1 MQAALNPNISPTPGS
16 SPLLAIV
23 GPTAVGKS
31 ALAIALAKAFHGEI
45 VNADSRQVYRLMDIG
60 TAKPTAEERAQALH
74 HLLDLVNPN
83 QGYSLALFLEHA
95 TQAIEAIHQRGHL
108 PILAGGT
115 GQYVWALLEGWQAPE
130 APPDLELRRGL
141 EAQAQREGAAALYA
155 RLQALDPEAAAIIH
169 PHNLRR
175 IIRALEVYDATGVPF
190 SQQRR
195 RVAPAYRSLVM
206 GLLLPR
212 EALYRRIDQRVE
224 RAVGQGWVGEVQ
236 NLLQMGYSPDLPALS
251 SLGYRELGRHL
262 RGEVSLD
269 EAVDHIKK
277 ATHRYARH
285 QGAWFRR
292 SDPRIH
298 WLEAGPT
305 LYDEAHTLVAAFLA
319 EGASPYGTID
329 PAQGAPASRERS

>member
-1 MQAALNPNISPTPGS
+1 MRFPDHT
-16 SPLLAIV
+16 PLLAIV

-31 ALAIALAKAFHGEI
+31 ALAIALARAFEGEI

-60 TAKPTAEERAQALH
+60 TAKPTAEEREQAPH
-74 HLLDLVNPN
+74 HLLDLVDPD
-83 QGYSLALFLEHA
+83 QGFSLALFLEHA

-108 PILAGGT
+108 PILVGGT
-115 GQYVWALLEGWQAPE
+115 GQYVWALLEGWQAP
-130 APPDLELRRGL
+130 AVPPDPGLRQSL
-141 EAQAQREGAAALYA
+141 EAQAQLDGAPALYT

-175 IIRALEVYDATGVPF
+175 IIRALEVYDATGVLF
-190 SQQRR
+190 SRQRR
-195 RVAPAYRSLVM
+195 RSAPAHRSLIL
-206 GLLLPR
+206 GLSLPR
-212 EALYRRIDQRVE
+212 EELYQRIDQRVE

-236 NLLQMGYSPDLPALS
+236 NLLQMGFSPDLPALS
-251 SLGYRELGRHL
+251 SLGYRELGSHL
-262 RGEVSLD
+262 RGEASLE

-277 ATHRYARH
+277 ATHRYARR

-305 LYDEAHTLVAAFLA
+305 LYEEAPTLVAAFLA
-319 EGASPYGTID
+319 EGAGPYGTIE
-329 PAQGAPASRERS
+329 PAQGTRTSRERS